1 MRTDLIRKTAL
12 TAAGLAFTG
21 GAIAGPVTAAYAAP
35 TRKPATQTQTDR
47 KPPGEREL
55 GVRYEAQ
62 PNFYYCGPA
71 ATRNA
76 LSVQGKN
83 IRRRRHGQGD
93 GHHRGRHQLAST
105 TSPRC

>member
-21 GAIAGPVTAAYAAP
+21 GAIAGPVTAAYAMSDAKP
-35 TRKPATQTQTDR
+35 TTQTQTDR
-47 KPPGEREL
+47 KSGEREL

-71 ATRNA
+71 AARNA
-76 LSVQGKN
+76 LSVQGKD
-83 IRRRRHGQGD
+83 ISVDAMAKEMG
-93 GHHRGRHQLAST
+93 T
-105 TSPRC
+105 TEAGTNSI

>member
-1 MRTDLIRKTAL
+1 MRTDLIRKAAL

-21 GAIAGPVTAAYAAP
+21 GAVAGPVTAAHAAP
-35 TRKPATQTQTDR
+35 TTDSKPATQDR
-47 KPPGEREL
+47 KSGEKEL

-76 LSVQGKN
+76 LSVQGKD
-83 IRRRRHGQGD
+83 I
-93 GHHRGRHQLAST
+93 
-105 TSPRC
+105 

>member
-21 GAIAGPVTAAYAAP
+21 GAIAGPVTAAYAMSDA
-35 TRKPATQTQTDR
+35 KPATQTQDR
-47 KPPGEREL
+47 KSGEREL

-76 LSVQGKN
+76 L
-83 IRRRRHGQGD
+83 
-93 GHHRGRHQLAST
+93 
-105 TSPRC
+105 

>member
-1 MRTDLIRKTAL
+1 MRTDILRKTAL

-21 GAIAGPVTAAYAAP
+21 GAVAGPVTAAFAAP
-35 TRKPATQTQTDR
+35 AEAKPTTVAQDR
-47 KPPGEREL
+47 KGGEREL

-71 ATRNA
+71 AARNA

-83 IRRRRHGQGD
+83 IDVD
-93 GHHRGRHQLAST
+93 GMAQR
-105 TSPRC
+105 

>member
-21 GAIAGPVTAAYAAP
+21 GAIVGPITAAYAATDAKP
-35 TRKPATQTQTDR
+35 TTQTQSDRKPA
-47 KPPGEREL
+47 GERQL

-71 ATRNA
+71 AT
-76 LSVQGKN
+76 
-83 IRRRRHGQGD
+83 
-93 GHHRGRHQLAST
+93 
-105 TSPRC
+105 